1 MDRPDEKRFRI
12 LVCIDGSDE
21 CYRGLRYAARLGGG
35 VDADI
40 CLLFVRPVDQG
51 LRSGGLE
58 ARVVRENLLEWGLEL
73 PGTKHLMKGQEILT
87 ELGLMSDDWA
97 QQTVHV
103 DKQGDPLGDN
113 SIVYTSS
120 SGKKV
125 TLKLEVAP
133 DIVGGILEE
142 AEGGGYD
149 LLIIGASERWQTSI
163 IKTIWDPAVAQK
175 VVARAHCSVIVARE
189 LEQGRGH
196 LICTDGTE
204 NAIDIARKDAIL
216 ASRCDCPISLIT
228 VVPETATEA
237 EGADILLRTRQAIEE
252 EGPEVVDSL
261 LKTGDPVA
269 EIARA
274 GADYSVIVIG
284 RSNKRRKWWLFET
297 DIAYQVLER
306 AENSVM
312 IVK

>member
-21 CYRGLRYAARLGGG
+21 SYRGLRYAARLGGG

-58 ARVVRENLLEWGLEL
+58 ARVVRENLLQWGLEL
-73 PGTKHLMKGQEILT
+73 PGTKHLMKGQQILT

-113 SIVYTSS
+113 SVVYTSS
-120 SGKKV
+120 KGKRV

-149 LLIIGASERWQTSI
+149 LLIIGASERWQTGV

-175 VVARAHCSVIVARE
+175 VVARAPCSVIVARE

-196 LICTDGTE
+196 LICTDGTD

-216 ASRCDCPISLIT
+216 ASRCSCPISLIT
-228 VVPETATEA
+228 VVPEAATEVD
-237 EGADILLRTRQAIEE
+237 GADILLRTRKAIEE
-252 EGPEVVDSL
+252 EGLEVVETL
-261 LKTGDPVA
+261 LKTGDPVE
-269 EIARA
+269 EIVRA

-284 RSNKRRKWWLFET
+284 RSNKPRKWWLFET

-306 AENSVM
+306 AANSVM
-312 IVK
+312 IVR